1 MRSLIL
7 ITIYIII
14 NLYTASQLS
23 YWLRRCSRRYDSVAS
38 LRVLYMLFYALLASL
53 PMFGTY
59 LPDSSFKYHMAA
71 AGNLWLGFYMYFTG
85 LLVILQL
92 IRLICRRFISSENAE
107 RRSRIILAL
116 VIVFT
121 LCLNAYGCVNAQNVT
136 TTRYDIAVNKNA
148 GSVKTLK
155 IALVADFHLGVNS
168 NAGMYRSMV
177 KKINKMDPD
186 LIVVDGDIFNST
198 YSALQDPGKYSA
210 ILSKLRARYG
220 VYAVYGNHDVDE
232 SLFGGFAVTSLS
244 RSFRNP
250 RVTAFMKSCGFTILD
265 DETLTV
271 AGGSIVL
278 AGRRDGEKAGDGTAR
293 RKSASQLLKGVN
305 KAKPVIVIEHEP
317 LDFKALG
324 RAGADVA
331 LSGHTHDGQ
340 IFPGNLII
348 RLFNQNSYGI
358 KRISGVISL
367 VTSGVGYYG
376 PPVRI
381 GTHSE
386 IAEINIS
393 FK

>member
-23 YWLRRCSRRYDSVAS
+23 YWLRRCSRRYGSVAS

-85 LLVILQL
+85 LLLILQL
-92 IRLICRRFISSENAE
+92 IRLICRRFVKSGNAE
-107 RRSRIILAL
+107 RRSRVILTL

-136 TTRYDIAVNKNA
+136 TTRYDISVNKSA
-148 GSVKTLK
+148 GSVKSLK

-186 LIVVDGDIFNST
+186 LIIVDGDIFNST
-198 YSALQDPGKYSA
+198 YSALEDPEKYSA
-210 ILSKLRARYG
+210 IMSKLRARYG

-265 DETLTV
+265 DEALTV

-278 AGRRDGEKAGDGTAR
+278 AGRRDGEKAGDGTAH

-324 RAGADVA
+324 RAGADLA

-358 KRISGVISL
+358 KKISGVISL
-367 VTSGVGYYG
+367 VTSGIGYYG
-376 PPVRI
+376 PPIRI